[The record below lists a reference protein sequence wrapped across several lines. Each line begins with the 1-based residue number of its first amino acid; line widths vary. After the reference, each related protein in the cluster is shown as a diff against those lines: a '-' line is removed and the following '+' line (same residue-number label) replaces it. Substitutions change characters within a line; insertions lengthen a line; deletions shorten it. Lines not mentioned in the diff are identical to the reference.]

1 MRDPPGDGNCGFT
14 MQPGGATIE
23 IGRQAPSL
31 FGKVGLVQTF
41 TPYITMA

>member
-1 MRDPPGDGNCGFT
+1 MRNPPEAGNTGFT
-14 MQPGGATIE
+14 MQPGGATTE
-23 IGRQAPSL
+23 IGRHAPSL